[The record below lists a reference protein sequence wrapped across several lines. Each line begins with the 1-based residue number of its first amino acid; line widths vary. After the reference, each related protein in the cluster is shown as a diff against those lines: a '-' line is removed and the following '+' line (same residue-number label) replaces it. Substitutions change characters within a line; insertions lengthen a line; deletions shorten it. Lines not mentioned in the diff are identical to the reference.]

1 VVDRGC
7 EIPPLEIWL
16 AVWWCGGVRVVKVCS
31 IGELLSVPA
40 YDASD
45 GAAGL
50 AALILS
56 LMATMFSC

>member
-1 VVDRGC
+1 M
-7 EIPPLEIWL
+7 
-16 AVWWCGGVRVVKVCS
+16 VKVCS